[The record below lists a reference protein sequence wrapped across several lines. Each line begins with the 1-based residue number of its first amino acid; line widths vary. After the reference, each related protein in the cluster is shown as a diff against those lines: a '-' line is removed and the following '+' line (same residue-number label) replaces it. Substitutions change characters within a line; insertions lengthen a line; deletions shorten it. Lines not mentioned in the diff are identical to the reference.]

1 MRFLLDNNLAP
12 ALVALL
18 GAAGHDSEHVREHG
32 MQAAPDEEVLDLARR
47 THRILISAD
56 TDFGLL
62 LARTGASD
70 PSVVL
75 IRRSRARRARELA
88 ALLLANL
95 DQVSGDLARGA
106 VVVVTDTDV
115 RVRRLPIPPGR

>member
-12 ALVALL
+12 ALVPLL
-18 GAAGHDSEHVREHG
+18 SAVGHDTEHVRDHG
-32 MQAAPDEEVLDLARR
+32 MQSAPDDSVLELAER
-47 THRILISAD
+47 TGRVLVSAD
-56 TDFGLL
+56 TDFGML
-62 LARTGASD
+62 LARTGARG

-75 IRRSRARRARELA
+75 IRRSTARRAHELA

-95 DQVSGDLARGA
+95 DQVSDDLAAGA

-115 RVRRLPIPPGR
+115 RVRLLPIPPAK

>member
-18 GAAGHDSEHVREHG
+18 SAAGHDSEHVREHG
-32 MQAAPDEEVLDLARR
+32 MQSAPDEEVLELARR
-47 THRILISAD
+47 NHRILISAD
-56 TDFGLL
+56 TDFGTL
-62 LARTGASD
+62 LARSGAPA

-75 IRRSRARRARELA
+75 IRRSRARRAKELA

-95 DQVSGDLARGA
+95 EQVSEDLARGA

-115 RVRRLPIPPGR
+115 RVRLLPIPPGQ